1 MEGENKNTLSNL
13 EFQERYRE
21 IIETPLSPNN
31 IDSYADDAMDRLG
44 QLIEDVQEEYKWEGL
59 GLSAKEREDKIFA
72 EAFPGTS
79 VEATLDRIDDI
90 AHRLMRF
97 DTVIRKT
104 RENPDNEVIL
114 PPDGR
119 GRIVE
124 GSGRGIQET
133 VVLPKLKTE
142 LFVLEQDFGVDVLDS
157 EQLILSTGVLEP
169 NMQRGISYDV
179 IELPRLERLIL
190 SCDERGN
197 RTYVFDTEKLHEF
210 KITPEMIKCGTKSQL
225 NELLAARPEVGKSIN
240 YSLNYVERV
249 RGAIENPGAKL
260 LPEKDKA
267 EQAEYLKVIE
277 KAPEGWMTANR
288 LAKELDVSFGVVM
301 RRYNEHIGEVGP
313 LTTYKTSHGKTEG
326 FKYFSPEQVEKMKQI
341 IEDNAKTIAPEGWM
355 TMNGLAKV
363 LGVGYPV
370 LARYYDAHANE
381 IGQLT
386 EYSRDLSG
394 ETYKYFSPDQ
404 INEVK
409 QHFAKSAEAAPEGW
423 MTLKRVAQEIG
434 ANSRTLTLWYDAHAN
449 EIGQPTEYKN
459 VQGKVFGHFSPDQ
472 IEKIRQ
478 GFAKNVEVASAG
490 WMTASGLAQ
499 ELSVGRGTIMKWYA
513 EHTSEIGPLMK
524 YVNVRNKVLEYFS
537 PEQAEKIKQALT
549 DKGERAPEG
558 YMTAKALAKMLN
570 ISREAVVECYKRYIG
585 YVGPLAQY
593 VNAQNKKYEFF
604 SPEQIEKLSQLLG
617 NRGETVSEAGK

>member
-341 IEDNAKTIAPEGWM
+341 IEDNAKTVAPEGWM

-386 EYSRDLSG
+386 EHSRDLSG
-394 ETYKYFSPDQ
+394 ETYKY
-404 INEVK
+404 
-409 QHFAKSAEAAPEGW
+409 
-423 MTLKRVAQEIG
+423 
-434 ANSRTLTLWYDAHAN
+434 
-449 EIGQPTEYKN
+449 
-459 VQGKVFGHFSPDQ
+459 FSPDQ

-478 GFAKNVEVASAG
+478 GFAKNVEVAPAG

-524 YVNVRNKVLEYFS
+524 YVNARNKVLEYFS